1 MSQRLKV
8 FLGPMACV
16 LVASSGSWLGLS
28 SEQGLTLAAAVWML
42 VWWVSEAVPIAVT
55 SLLPIV
61 LFPALGL
68 MDVGEAA
75 SSYGSH
81 YVFLFLG
88 GFLIAISL
96 EKWNLHERL
105 ALGVL
110 LRAGNSRRRLV
121 GGFMVATALLS
132 MWISN
137 TATALMMLPIAL
149 SVISQVP
156 GPKGDRFPLA
166 LLLGTAYAANIGG
179 FTTLVGTPPNVA
191 MAGIYFDQTGKEV
204 PFFAW
209 MLFAFPMG
217 VVLLLAVHWMLT
229 RWLTPVAKG
238 PIGTSGT
245 WFREELARLGSVT
258 MAERRVGW
266 VFGLTAMLWMIRRP
280 LNEGLGLNLDDTG
293 IAMAGGLALFL
304 IRSDRRGGAPLLEW
318 KDTQRL
324 PWDILLLFGGGLT
337 LARALGNAGLIEAL
351 ADGLAGSGT
360 WPWWAVAAALTA
372 MGLLLTEVMSNLAL
386 TVVFVPVVIGL
397 AERLGL
403 PPLLF
408 AVPLTLASSCAFM
421 LPMATPP
428 NAIVFGSG
436 RVRIR
441 DMARVGL
448 WLNGLAI
455 ALIVAISWLA
465 LRPWMEAFC

>member
-1 MSQRLKV
+1 MTAGRNV
-8 FLGPMACV
+8 WLGPLACAV
-16 LVASSGSWLGLS
+16 VASTAPSLGLS
-28 SEQGLTLAAAVWML
+28 SEQGLTLAAAAWML
-42 VWWVSEAVPIAVT
+42 VWWIGEAVPIAVT

-61 LFPALGL
+61 LFPVLGL
-68 MDVGEAA
+68 MEVGEATA
-75 SSYGSH
+75 SYGSH

-88 GFLIAISL
+88 GFLIALAL

-105 ALGVL
+105 ALWILMRV
-110 LRAGNSRRRLV
+110 GNSRRRLV

-137 TATALMMLPIAL
+137 TATTLMMLPIAL

-156 GPKGDRFPLA
+156 GPQGDRFPLA

-191 MAGIYFDQTGKEV
+191 MAGIYFEQTGNEV

-209 MLFAFPMG
+209 MLFAFPLG
-217 VVLLLAVHWMLT
+217 GVLLFAVHALLT
-229 RWLTPVAKG
+229 RWLVPVAKG

-245 WFREELARLGSVT
+245 WFRDEWARLGAVAQ
-258 MAERRVGW
+258 AERRVGW
-266 VFGLTAMLWMIRRP
+266 VFALTAALWMLRRP
-280 LNEGLGLNLDDTG
+280 LNQYVGLNLDDTG

-304 IRSDRRGGAPLLEW
+304 IRSEPKGGSPLLEW
-318 KDTQRL
+318 RDTQRL

-337 LARALGNAGLIEAL
+337 LARALGDAGLIEAL
-351 ADGLAGSGT
+351 AAGLAGAGT

-372 MGLLLTEVMSNLAL
+372 MALLLTEVMSNLAL
-386 TVVFVPVVIGL
+386 TVVFVPVVIQL
-397 AERLGL
+397 AETLGL

-436 RVRIR
+436 KVRIR

-448 WLNGLAI
+448 WLNALAI
-455 ALIVAISWLA
+455 ALIVALSGLA

>member
-1 MSQRLKV
+1 MTARWKV
-8 FLGPMACV
+8 WLGPAACAV
-16 LVASSGSWLGLS
+16 VAFVASAAGLS
-28 SEQGLTLAAAVWML
+28 SDQGLTLAAAAWML
-42 VWWVSEAVPIAVT
+42 VWWISEAVPIAVT

-68 MDVGEAA
+68 MGVGEATV
-75 SSYGSH
+75 SFGSH

-88 GFLIAISL
+88 GFLIALAL

-105 ALGVL
+105 ALWVL

-137 TATALMMLPIAL
+137 TATTLMMLPIAL

-156 GPKGDRFPLA
+156 SADGDRFPLA

-191 MAGIYFDQTGKEV
+191 MAGIYFEQTGSEV

-209 MLFAFPMG
+209 MLFAFPLG
-217 VVLLLAVHWMLT
+217 VVLLFAVHAVLT
-229 RWLTPVAKG
+229 RWLIPVTPGA
-238 PIGTSGT
+238 IGTSGT
-245 WFREELARLGSVT
+245 WFREQLERLGAVAQ
-258 MAERRVGW
+258 AERRVGW
-266 VFGLTAMLWMIRRP
+266 VFGLTALLWMLRRP

-293 IAMAGGLALFL
+293 IAMAGGLVLFL
-304 IRSDRRGGAPLLEW
+304 VRSERGGGARLLEW

-351 ADGLAGSGT
+351 AHGLAGAES
-360 WPWWAVAAALTA
+360 WPWWAVAAVLTA

-386 TVVFVPVVIGL
+386 TVVFVPVVIEL
-397 AERLGL
+397 AESLGL

-436 RVRIR
+436 KVRIR
-441 DMARVGL
+441 DMARAGM

-455 ALIVAISWLA
+455 LLIVAISWLA